1 MKAKHSRNWLSRL
14 PHNWLR
20 VGINLWSPFL
30 GAGIKVTY
38 VSEDYRHIE
47 VRLKMRWYNRNYVG
61 THFGG
66 SIYSMTDPFY
76 MLMLIKN
83 LGSDYIIW
91 DKASFIEFKKPGRGT
106 LHAIFKFP
114 EDELNVIKGL
124 ADKNGKHVF
133 DRSID
138 VLNEQGEVV
147 ASIVKTL
154 YVRKKTKPV

>member
-1 MKAKHSRNWLSRL
+1 MEAKQSGNWLGRL
-14 PHNWLR
+14 PRSWLR
-20 VGINLWSPFL
+20 VGINVWTPFL
-30 GAGIKVTY
+30 GAGIKVTHI
-38 VSEDYRHIE
+38 SSDYRHIE

-106 LHAIFKFP
+106 LHAIFTFP
-114 EDELNVIKGL
+114 QEELNVIKL
-124 ADKNGKHVF
+124 QADSEGKYIF
-133 DRSID
+133 DKPID
-138 VLNEQGEVV
+138 VLNQQGEVV

-154 YVRKKTKPV
+154 YVRKKTKTI